1 VLILDEADQ
10 MLDLGFIHALR
21 RIVQLLPK
29 ARQTLFFSATM
40 PKAIEDLAARFLTD
54 PVKVSVKPAAT
65 TAERVEQW
73 VTFVSQAEKPALLQC
88 VLRGDGVERS
98 LVFTRTKHGADRVVR
113 QLGNAGILAA
123 AIHGN
128 KSQGQREKALEE
140 FKRGKVKVLIA
151 TDIAARGID
160 VDGVSHVINYE
171 LPNVPESYVHRI
183 GRTARAGAAWQA
195 IAFCADDERPFLRD
209 IERLTRIKID
219 MLPLPAEFR
228 SQVAKTAAV
237 EKAAPPVERFED
249 SRSMAGRRPTGRPGR
264 PSGGGGRPARDP
276 RAVVNPLRSRGR

>member
-1 VLILDEADQ
+1 
-10 MLDLGFIHALR
+10 
-21 RIVQLLPK
+21 
-29 ARQTLFFSATM
+29 M
-40 PKAIEDLAARFLTD
+40 PRTIEDLASRFLTD

-73 VTFVSQAEKPALLQC
+73 VSFVNQSEKPALLQA
-88 VLRGDGVERS
+88 VLRGEGVERS

-113 QLGNAGILAA
+113 QLGNAGIEAA

-128 KSQGQREKALEE
+128 KSQGQRERALDM
-140 FKRGKVKVLIA
+140 FKRGTCKVLVA

-183 GRTARAGAAWQA
+183 GRTARAGATGQA

-209 IERLTRIKID
+209 IEKLTRIKVD
-219 MLPLPAEFR
+219 MLPLPADFR
-228 SQVAKTAAV
+228 AMVSATAAR
-237 EKAAPPVERFED
+237 EKAAPPPPREERD
-249 SRSMAGRRPTGRPGR
+249 PRSMAGRRP
-264 PSGGGGRPARDP
+264 GGGGGGKGRGTARPARDP
-276 RAVVNPLRSRGR
+276 RVVVNPIRSRGR